1 MIDSSLQRF
10 DQDGIELII
19 NTETGESFA
28 SISGYARMSGKI
40 PSTISRRLT
49 MSGLR
54 EKGLEQAQ
62 IETVSGLQQSMLIPI
77 NIVTSMLL
85 SDYNQTPTQKL
96 FESLVAIYKH
106 QGLDTSGFN
115 LHNFNKDKSRVLKV
129 RDREKQIQLAYQSKY
144 GGVIEHSTANG
155 RIDLLTDTT
164 IYEFKSFKN
173 YKDCLGQL
181 LAYHDCIPEAKLV
194 AVLFGVPKAIAFNSP
209 ECNRIKSLLNKYG
222 ITAEFLR

>member
-1 MIDSSLQRF
+1 MTDSSLQRF

-28 SISGYARMSGKI
+28 TVRGYARMSGKTHT
-40 PSTISRRLT
+40 TILRRLKVVT
-49 MSGLR
+49 PDVLNH
-54 EKGLEQAQ
+54 AQ
-62 IETVSGLQQSMLIPI
+62 IQTAGGLQQSMLIPI

>member
-1 MIDSSLQRF
+1 MTNSSLQRF
-10 DQDGIELII
+10 DHDGIELII

-28 SISGYARMSGKI
+28 TVRGYARMSGKI

-49 MSGLR
+49 MSGKVLDS
-54 EKGLEQAQ
+54 EVLNHAQ
-62 IETVSGLQQSMLIPI
+62 IQTAGGLQKSRLIPI
-77 NIVTSMLL
+77 SIVTSMLL

-96 FESLVAIYKH
+96 FKSLVAIYKH

-115 LHNFNKDKSRVLKV
+115 LHDFNKNKSKV
-129 RDREKQIQLAYQSKY
+129 RDREKQIQLLYQSRY

-164 IYEFKSFKN
+164 IYEFKLFKK

-181 LAYHDCIPEAKLV
+181 LAYHDCIPKAKLV
-194 AVLFGVPKAIAFNSP
+194 AVLFGVPKTITFNSP
-209 ECNRIKSLLNKYG
+209 ECNQIKSLLNKYG
-222 ITAEFLR
+222 IAAEFLR

>member
-1 MIDSSLQRF
+1 MTNISLQRF
-10 DQDGIELII
+10 DHDGIELII
-19 NTETGESFA
+19 DTQTGESFA
-28 SISGYARMSGKI
+28 TVRGYARMSGKTHT
-40 PSTISRRLT
+40 TILRRLKVVD
-49 MSGLR
+49 SGVLNH
-54 EKGLEQAQ
+54 AQ
-62 IETVSGLQQSMLIPI
+62 IQTAGGLQQSRLIPI

-85 SDYNQTPTQKL
+85 NDYNQTPTQKL
-96 FESLVAIYKH
+96 FKSLVAIYKH
-106 QGLDTSGFN
+106 QGLDTSGFD
-115 LHNFNKDKSRVLKV
+115 LHDFNKDKSRVLKV
-129 RDREKQIQLAYQSKY
+129 CDREKQIQLAYQSRY

-194 AVLFGVPKAIAFNSP
+194 AVLFGVPKAITFNSP
-209 ECNRIKSLLNKYG
+209 ECKRIESLLNKYG

>member
-1 MIDSSLQRF
+1 MTNSSLQRF

-40 PSTISRRLT
+40 PSTISRRLKVVT
-49 MSGLR
+49 PDVLNH
-54 EKGLEQAQ
+54 AQ
-62 IETVSGLQQSMLIPI
+62 IQTVSGLQKSRLIPI

-85 SDYNQTPTQKL
+85 NDYNQTPTQKL
-96 FESLVAIYKH
+96 FKSLVAIYKH
-106 QGLDTSGFN
+106 QGLDTSGFD
-115 LHNFNKDKSRVLKV
+115 LHDFNKDKSRVLKV
-129 RDREKQIQLAYQSKY
+129 RDREKQIQLAYQSRY

-194 AVLFGVPKAIAFNSP
+194 AVLFGVPKAITFNSP
-209 ECNRIKSLLNKYG
+209 ECKRIESLLNKYG

>member
-1 MIDSSLQRF
+1 MTNSSLQRF

-28 SISGYARMSGKI
+28 TVRGYARMSGKTHT
-40 PSTISRRLT
+40 TILRRLKVVD
-49 MSGLR
+49 SDVLNH
-54 EKGLEQAQ
+54 AQ
-62 IETVSGLQQSMLIPI
+62 IQTVSGLQKSRLIPI

-85 SDYNQTPTQKL
+85 NDYNQTPTQKL
-96 FESLVAIYKH
+96 FKSLVAIYKH
-106 QGLDTSGFN
+106 QGLDTSGFD
-115 LHNFNKDKSRVLKV
+115 LHDFNKDKSRVLKV
-129 RDREKQIQLAYQSKY
+129 RDREKQIQLAYQSRY

-194 AVLFGVPKAIAFNSP
+194 AVLFGVPKAITFNSP
-209 ECNRIKSLLNKYG
+209 ECKRIESLLNKYG

>member
-1 MIDSSLQRF
+1 MANISLQRF
-10 DQDGIELII
+10 DHDGIELII

-40 PSTISRRLT
+40 ASTISRRLKVVD
-49 MSGLR
+49 SGVLNHT
-54 EKGLEQAQ
+54 Q
-62 IETVSGLQQSMLIPI
+62 IQTASGLQQSRLIPI

-96 FESLVAIYKH
+96 FKSLVAIYKH
-106 QGLDTSGFN
+106 QGLDTSGFD

-194 AVLFGVPKAIAFNSP
+194 AVLFGVPKAITFNSP
-209 ECNRIKSLLNKYG
+209 ECKRIESLLNKYG
-222 ITAEFLR
+222 ITVEFLR

>member
-1 MIDSSLQRF
+1 MANSSLQRF
-10 DQDGIELII
+10 DHDGIELIV

-28 SISGYARMSGKI
+28 TVRGYARMSGKTHT
-40 PSTISRRLT
+40 TILRRLKVVD
-49 MSGLR
+49 SEALNH
-54 EKGLEQAQ
+54 AQ
-62 IETVSGLQQSMLIPI
+62 IQTAGGLQQSRLIPI

-96 FESLVAIYKH
+96 FKSLVAIYKH
-106 QGLDTSGFN
+106 QGLDTSGFD

-194 AVLFGVPKAIAFNSP
+194 AVLFGVPKAITFNSP
-209 ECNRIKSLLNKYG
+209 ECKQIESLLNKYG
-222 ITAEFLR
+222 IIVEFLR